1 MKKIVLVGC
10 VMISSVILAQ
20 KQDSLEIKIG
30 QMLMMGIGNKTAISE
45 NSAIAKAIQDG
56 KIGGILLFEK
66 NISKTNSKET
76 LQKLTK
82 DLQSYSSTPLLISID
97 QEGGLVNRMKTKYGF
112 PESVTAKYLGDQD
125 DLTLTKKYAD
135 STAKTLNEVG
145 INVNYAPVV
154 DVDNPLC
161 PVIGKH
167 GRAYSSDTDKIVKHA
182 SQVVES
188 HRNHDVRTALK
199 HFPGHGN
206 SRTDSHKGIADV
218 TNYWKES
225 EVEPYTKMMKN
236 GEVDAI
242 MVGHIVNK
250 KLDPSGLPASL
261 SKKIITNYLRNDLGY
276 DGLVFTDDL
285 QMHAITK
292 YYGFEEGVKKAVLAG
307 NDILMFSNHIPMKG
321 RSNVVAEDVV
331 KIIEKMVKD
340 GELSEEQINNSYK
353 RIQEYKKGLK

>member
-1 MKKIVLVGC
+1 
-10 VMISSVILAQ
+10 
-20 KQDSLEIKIG
+20 
-30 QMLMMGIGNKTAISE
+30 MLMMGIGDKTSISE
-45 NSAIAKAIQDG
+45 SSNIAEAIKQG

-66 NISKTNSKET
+66 NIAKTNSKSE
-76 LQKLTK
+76 LIKLSNN
-82 DLQSYSSTPLLISID
+82 LQSYSKIPLLISID

-112 PESVTAKYLGDQD
+112 PESVTAKYLGDKD
-125 DLTLTKKYAD
+125 DLALTEQYAV
-135 STAKTLNEVG
+135 STAKTLSEVG

-154 DVDNPLC
+154 DVHNASC

-167 GRAYSSDTDKIVKHA
+167 DRAYSSNTDKIAKHA

-188 HRNHDVRTALK
+188 HRSYNVRTALK

-206 SRTDSHKGIADV
+206 SKADSHKGIADV

-225 EVEPYTKMMKN
+225 EIEPYLKMMN
-236 GEVDAI
+236 MGTVDAI
-242 MVGHIVNK
+242 MIGHIVNK

-276 DGLVFTDDL
+276 DGLIFTDDL

-292 YYGFEEGVKKAVLAG
+292 YYGFEEGVKKAVMAG

-321 RSNVVAEDVV
+321 RSNVVASDVV
-331 KIIEKMVKD
+331 EIIKKMVENGDISKKR
-340 GELSEEQINNSYK
+340 INESYK
-353 RIQEYKKGLK
+353 RIMDYKKGI